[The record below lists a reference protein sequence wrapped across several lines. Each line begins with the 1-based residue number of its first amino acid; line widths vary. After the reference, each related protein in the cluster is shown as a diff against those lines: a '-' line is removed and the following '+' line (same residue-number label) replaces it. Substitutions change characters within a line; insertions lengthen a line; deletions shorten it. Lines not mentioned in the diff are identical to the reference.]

1 MEASAAANLLA
12 GHLQTLAKLLT
23 QAVSIL
29 RAGTAGRA
37 CFVETSLYTWTADI
51 TSAFHTTKDFL
62 SSVEHVSWA
71 DLDNAGKRGVAAA
84 KRRLHIEHQLCLTAS
99 SSFLATCLRQL
110 QCLDASTSSAAD
122 TYVPGRSSSDQG
134 LVTAHEFRAFLAIL
148 QAVAVTAGWFALVV
162 EDAVSPCLGRPPNAA
177 AGAIASHLHDSEAY
191 GHEQGLEIARDAIAA
206 QQHARGARHVDADR
220 IFIGNGV
227 SELIDLSLRALLQS
241 DDEVLLPSPDY
252 PLWSA
257 ATILNGGRP
266 RYYRCLASHG
276 HLPDPDEVEALI
288 TPRTRALV
296 LINPN
301 NPTGAVYPRALLERL
316 VAVAARHKL
325 LLLCDEIYD
334 EILYDEAVF
343 QPLAEVAGEL
353 PCISFGGLSKVHR
366 ACGYRVGWMSLSGDP
381 TRTVAYRDALQLLAA
396 LRLCA
401 NVTAQWAV
409 IPALQGAPTIGALT
423 APGGRLHDAR
433 RAVIEG
439 VALGGVEVACVRGLV
454 RCCSL
459 RLMHRMQQQQQQQ
472 QQTPAGLE
480 AVVGDDG
487 MDQLQTLMLWLM
499 EACTHSLDIDSD
511 GSPLFY
517 TQHQLWQL
525 THEQQR
531 QLCQQRH
538 TQSRGVLPAL
548 QWCKLHTWRGMA
560 GSSAVLEAVLRF
572 DPPGNNNTTNTSTTT
587 TNNNN
592 NNNSPLLLSA
602 LHSVSE
608 NLEMQTKRGQPS
620 PPWQAHT
627 SLAAT
632 LHKLL
637 HQPLLDG
644 VDATS
649 LVAHLPMC
657 VLYAMKIDFSLRS
670 TLRAIDGYLRQNHT
684 GGHDAAQPG
693 QRHCAPIGE
702 AAPNSRPIDGSAS
715 SCPPRHGT
723 AVGGAAHTRAGGD
736 EDQRGARQLFA
747 VLAHSVVRLRI
758 WRMRDTR
765 ARMSARTREESAAG
779 LAEDLLGGDANLCEV
794 VDVLQHLASDE
805 RHLQDDELATR
816 GHARVWQRYAL
827 SHCHGRL
834 LPGCGGP
841 RCNNFAGVSEAALP
855 TRLCGGCR
863 RVRYCSVE
871 CQRAAWVEGAHR
883 EVCAV
888 S

>member
-162 EDAVSPCLGRPPNAA
+162 EDAVSPCLGRPPTLLPECAA
-177 AGAIASHLHDSEAY
+177 VMSWL
-191 GHEQGLEIARDAIAA
+191 
-206 QQHARGARHVDADR
+206 
-220 IFIGNGV
+220 
-227 SELIDLSLRALLQS
+227 LSFLRSGDGRPALKALLQLGTAGEAEWHNCCS
-241 DDEVLLPSPDY
+241 SILSLGLLHVSNISRLPAQQLSLALEALPPGLLSTLFCLTCEMSAPPGGP
-252 PLWSA
+252 PLGHR
-257 ATILNGGRP
+257 ATACNREMT
-266 RYYRCLASHG
+266 RDTLAS
-276 HLPDPDEVEALI
+276 LRRI
-288 TPRTRALV
+288 
-296 LINPN
+296 
-301 NPTGAVYPRALLERL
+301 
-316 VAVAARHKL
+316 
-325 LLLCDEIYD
+325 
-334 EILYDEAVF
+334 
-343 QPLAEVAGEL
+343 
-353 PCISFGGLSKVHR
+353 HR
-366 ACGYRVGWMSLSGDP
+366 ACHTAGTPPHPEVLGVAAVELVKLALVSCSTPEVLDTHQTLACMLSQPGGPEATAVGGAAAAPPGGTGSAGSAAHSAGHGGGVGSSGSGTFMEPRAVTSD
-381 TRTVAYRDALQLLAA
+381 LQLLAA
-396 LRLCA
+396 LHRAHGGGAEAGGCGRARTAHARLRGRLA
-401 NVTAQWAV
+401 
-409 IPALQGAPTIGALT
+409 ALT
-423 APGGRLHDAR
+423 ASLS
-433 RAVIEG
+433 G